1 MERVIENRWYKKRTV
16 KQDKMIPEWKA
27 RVSVNR
33 NRREN
38 FDEDRS
44 RTYQLD
50 IRKVPA

>member
-1 MERVIENRWYKKRTV
+1 M

-27 RVSVNR
+27 RVSANG

-38 FDEDRS
+38 FAEDGS